1 MKVTRFLHTAV
12 PTLPYKESH
21 DFYTRVL
28 GMSPAP
34 RPEIPSIPGAWL
46 GVEGTSEE
54 VQVHIMGCEP
64 WGQEYD
70 PTRVHFALEVESLE
84 DAMKTLDTEGIPY
97 HLITGLVGASQLFLR
112 DPAGNMVELQERSN
126 KG

>member
-12 PTLPYKESH
+12 PTLPYEKSH

-28 GMSPAP
+28 GMNLAP

-46 GVEGTSEE
+46 GVEGKSEE
-54 VQVHIMGCEP
+54 VQIHIMGCEP
-64 WGQEYD
+64 LGQEYD

-84 DAMKTLDTEGIPY
+84 DAMETLTTEGIPY
-97 HLITGLVGASQLFLR
+97 GVITGLLGVSQLFLR
-112 DPAGNMVELQERSN
+112 DPSGNMIELQERPE